1 MGPPPP
7 GAFPGPLWE
16 PLALWDGTTV
26 LALYDVTFKVI
37 PGQLEEEKSMNFL
50 RPRATQVCH
59 SGVPLRC
66 ATRCHSVPGRDWQ
79 TGEKRELVT
88 GAGTGFQRS
97 LKGTSGREYPRT

>member
-59 SGVPLRC
+59 SGVPLG
-66 ATRCHSVPGRDWQ
+66 ATRCQEGIGRL
-79 TGEKRELVT
+79 E
-88 GAGTGFQRS
+88 RS
-97 LKGTSGREYPRT
+97 GNW